1 MKRRQRTLPADY
13 AGKQSTMTRTKVS
26 IALCTFNGA
35 HFLAEQLASYAAQET
50 PPDEIVACDDGST
63 DGTLAVLGNFA
74 ATAPFPV
81 HVHVNEARLGVAA
94 NFSKAIGLCLGDVVA
109 LSDQDDVWRADKL
122 RRIVAE
128 LDRCPNIGMVFTDAV
143 AIDERGTS
151 IGYRLWE
158 AVLFT
163 SAEQRMADQGYLL
176 EVLLRH
182 YVVTG
187 ATLAFRA
194 KYRDLLLPIPP
205 NALHDAWIALLIAA
219 ISGGSALAEPL
230 IGYRQHATQTSGGER
245 VLGLAAQAGRARQQ
259 TEDVLE
265 GTAARFELVH
275 ERLQASRY
283 RPSAAHAIDLID
295 GKVRHLRARARMRRA
310 GTFRLPLIAREALA
324 GRYARYS
331 HAWKGIAADLFLK

>member
-1 MKRRQRTLPADY
+1 
-13 AGKQSTMTRTKVS
+13 MTPTKVS

-35 HFLAEQLASYAAQET
+35 RFLAEQLASYAAQET
-50 PPDEIVACDDGST
+50 LPDELVACDDGST
-63 DGTLAVLGNFA
+63 DDTLAVLTKFA

-94 NFSKAIGLCLGDVVA
+94 NFSRTIGLCIGDVVA
-109 LSDQDDVWRADKL
+109 LSDQDDVWRANKL
-122 RRIVAE
+122 RRILTE
-128 LDRCPNIGMVFTDAV
+128 LDRCPNNGLIFTDAV

-151 IGYRLWE
+151 LGYRLWD

-163 SAEQRMADQGYLL
+163 STEQRMAAQGFLL

-182 YVVTG
+182 HVVTG

-205 NALHDAWIALLIAA
+205 NTLHDAWIGLLLAVV
-219 ISGGSALAEPL
+219 SGGSALAEPL

-245 VLGLAAQAGRARQQ
+245 VLDLAAQAGRARQH
-259 TEDVLE
+259 TEAMLE
-265 GTAARFELVH
+265 QTAAQFEMVH
-275 ERLQASRY
+275 ERLQGSPYRASCGR
-283 RPSAAHAIDLID
+283 AMDLIPR
-295 GKVRHLRARARMRRA
+295 KVRHFRARARMRRA

-331 HAWKGIAADLFLK
+331 HGWKSIAADLLL